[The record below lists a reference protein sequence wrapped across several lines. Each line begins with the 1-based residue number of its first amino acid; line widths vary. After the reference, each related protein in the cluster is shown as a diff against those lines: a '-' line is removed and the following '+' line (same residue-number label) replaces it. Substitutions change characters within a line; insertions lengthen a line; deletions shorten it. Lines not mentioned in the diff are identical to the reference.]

1 MQISKLPTGLDAAD
15 EAENEGLERL
25 DPDIL
30 LITDYLGRELS
41 EQDRLAVEA
50 RLETDTAFYV
60 KMKPYIDIWREPV
73 NWRELLE
80 EYEAAVPDPE
90 ARKREAEQQ
99 KGEEHGEDDPDFAV
113 IREWL
118 MCRLPPHHEKAVDD
132 RLVSDEAFW
141 EKVIPVM
148 KMWTAR
154 NEFLD
159 RMGPEIGDG
168 PVDEADP
175 DVVLFR
181 DYLAFKLSRA
191 EMGDVDRRLGRDEAF
206 ARKVAPMWRT
216 WGCRGGWCR
225 PSVAGC
231 RVRHRQLPH

>member
-1 MQISKLPTGLDAAD
+1 VFHAKGANVMQTSKLATGLDGAD
-15 EAENEGLERL
+15 EAGNEGLERL

-30 LITDYLGRELS
+30 LITDYLGHELS
-41 EQDRLAVEA
+41 ERDRLAVES

-60 KMKPYIDIWREPV
+60 KVTPYIRIWREPV
-73 NWRELLE
+73 NWRALLLE
-80 EYEAAVPDPE
+80 YDAEVPEPE
-90 ARKREAEQQ
+90 AQKREAEQL
-99 KGEEHGEDDPDFAV
+99 KGEEQEEDDPDLAV

-118 MCRLPPHHEKAVDD
+118 MCTLPPHHEKAVDD
-132 RLVSDEAFW
+132 RLVSDRAFW

-159 RMGPEIGDG
+159 RMGPEIADG
-168 PVDEADP
+168 PVGEADP

-191 EMGDVDRRLGRDEAF
+191 EMGEVDRRLGRDETF
-206 ARKVAPMWRT
+206 ARKVAPMMRAWRVP
-216 WGCRGGWCR
+216 GR
-225 PSVAGC
+225 
-231 RVRHRQLPH
+231 LE